1 VSHHRPPEPHPGVLV
16 IGRPIADGDLRLL
29 CERLDELVA
38 RGGCTDVVCDAGAL
52 APDAVS
58 VDALARLCLEGK
70 RRGCRVRLC
79 NVPVELGRLLSFL
92 GLAGA
97 VGLGGLE
104 AQRQAEQ
111 REEPR
116 RVEERVDRGD
126 LPT

>member
-1 VSHHRPPEPHPGVLV
+1 VLV
-16 IGRPIADGDLRLL
+16 IWRPIADGDLRLL
-29 CERLDELVA
+29 CERLDELA
-38 RGGCTDVVCDAGAL
+38 TRGGCTDVVCDAGAL

-58 VDALARLCLEGK
+58 VDALARLQLQGR

-79 NVPVELGRLLSFL
+79 NVTVELGRLLSFL
-92 GLAGA
+92 GLADA

-111 REEPR
+111 GKQPR

-126 LPT
+126 LPA

>member
-1 VSHHRPPEPHPGVLV
+1 VLV
-16 IGRPIADGDLRLL
+16 IGRPIAAGDLRLL
-29 CERLDELVA
+29 CERLDELA
-38 RGGCTDVVCDAGAL
+38 SRGGCTDVLCDAGAL

-58 VDALARLCLEGK
+58 VDALARLQLQGR

-92 GLAGA
+92 GLADA
-97 VGLGGLE
+97 VGLGGFQ

-111 REEPR
+111 GKEPG

-126 LPT
+126 PPA

>member
-1 VSHHRPPEPHPGVLV
+1 VLV
-16 IGRPIADGDLRLL
+16 IGRPIAAGDLRLL
-29 CERLDELVA
+29 CERLDELA
-38 RGGCTDVVCDAGAL
+38 SRGGCTDVLCDAGAL

-58 VDALARLCLEGK
+58 VEALARLQLQGR

-92 GLAGA
+92 GLADA
-97 VGLGGLE
+97 VGLGGGLE

-111 REEPR
+111 GKEPG

-126 LPT
+126 PPA